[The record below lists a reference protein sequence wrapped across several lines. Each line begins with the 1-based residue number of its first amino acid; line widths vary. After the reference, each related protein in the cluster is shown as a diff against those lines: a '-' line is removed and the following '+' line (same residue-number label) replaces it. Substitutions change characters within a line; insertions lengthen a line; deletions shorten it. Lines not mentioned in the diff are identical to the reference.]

1 MGGLGG
7 RLVGGVIADNRENG
21 IGCALSDHI
30 GLRAR
35 LSLTPTG

>member
-1 MGGLGG
+1 MSDAIEVVVEGAF
-7 RLVGGVIADNRENG
+7 VIDG
-21 IGCALSDHI
+21 PPCALSDHI